1 VSATDTPTGYDRT
14 PDRYA
19 HARETIDEMRD
30 LAHAVGLGDEGF
42 AFHCL
47 ATALKY
53 WRRTGLKGDADEDR
67 AKQRWYEQ
75 MAHHAMAPSAL
86 DPRCQRPDYAPYE
99 PRLLA
104 PDLLEWLGQ
113 EYKPAPWPDVPTA
126 EAVAA
131 YGPWWQFGDQVVA
144 VDVTPRGLR
153 FWRTACMGAK
163 RVDPAGPWLGP
174 VQLRPNPQEKS

>member
-1 VSATDTPTGYDRT
+1 MTDTPTGFDRT

-42 AFHCL
+42 ALHCL
-47 ATALKY
+47 ATSLKY

-75 MAHHAMAPSAL
+75 MAHHALTPSAP

-99 PRLLA
+99 PRPLA

-131 YGPWWQFGDQVVA
+131 YGPWWQFGEDVVQVEFGE
-144 VDVTPRGLR
+144 RGAGWYWQICDR
-153 FWRTACMGAK
+153 HAHN
-163 RVDPAGPWLGP
+163 VDPAGPWFGP
-174 VQLRPNPQEKS
+174 VQLRPVPR